1 MYIFRQIAEVVFV
14 GIKWSET
21 LATGVTKIDE
31 QHKELFTRVNSLLE
45 AMSQGKGKEEI
56 GKVVKFLGDYVVG
69 HFSMEE
75 ALMDKENYPDKINHK
90 AQHKAFINE
99 FQQIKKELET
109 GSPSTIAL
117 IQTQRKIVDWLTNHI
132 GATDKKLGD
141 FLKKK

>member
-1 MYIFRQIAEVVFV
+1 M

-31 QHKELFTRVNSLLE
+31 QHKELFTRVNNLLE

-56 GKVVKFLGDYVVG
+56 GKTIKFLGDYVVG

-75 ALMDKENYPDKINHK
+75 ALMDKENYSDKINHK
-90 AQHKAFINE
+90 AQHKAFIKE
-99 FQQIKKELET
+99 FEQIKKELET

-117 IQTQRKIVDWLTNHI
+117 IQTQRKVVDWLTNHI
-132 GATDKKLGD
+132 GVSDKKLGD